1 MAARVIKN
9 LARKKMRRL
18 FRKSKLPSGN
28 CVCVCVCVR
37 ARVCV
42 GVVVLSSA
50 LQRFVAEEPYRKMM
64 STIINSTLHTTR
76 NQRFWTRKVRKP
88 LIKKFGESALGPDE
102 LDGATLRKTIKEAQL
117 EPILIR
123 R

>member
-1 MAARVIKN
+1 
-9 LARKKMRRL
+9 LL
-18 FRKSKLPSGN
+18 TP
-28 CVCVCVCVR
+28 
-37 ARVCV
+37 
-42 GVVVLSSA
+42 A
-50 LQRFVAEEPYRKMM
+50 LQQLVTEEPYRKMM
-64 STIINSTLHTTR
+64 STIINSILHTTR
-76 NQRFWTRKVRKP
+76 NQRFWARKVRKP